1 MLDLS
6 PRGFGVVLE
15 LQMNV
20 FDEAIRLTEEV
31 PSRIELPCGNG
42 NGRQADETVSD
53 VLLLTQPR
61 GGFERSTKPR
71 ACLVEAPVAQFCE
84 PEIAQAVGHL
94 LLQAVLLC
102 DG

>member
-1 MLDLS
+1 
-6 PRGFGVVLE
+6 
-15 LQMNV
+15 MNV
-20 FDEAIRLTEEV
+20 FDETVRLTEEA
-31 PSRIELPCGNG
+31 SGWIELASGNG

-53 VLLLTQPR
+53 VLLPTQPR